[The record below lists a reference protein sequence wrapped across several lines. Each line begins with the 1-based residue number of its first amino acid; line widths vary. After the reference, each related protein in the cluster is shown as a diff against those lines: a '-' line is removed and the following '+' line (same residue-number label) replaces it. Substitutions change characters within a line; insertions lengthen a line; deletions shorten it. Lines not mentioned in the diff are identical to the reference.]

1 MTKISFLGKLN
12 LLSCKLLNPKSLA
25 VVNEYIV
32 VCFKHSSVFNY
43 YSSIHVL
50 LKKKMFILNNVFKV
64 N

>member
-50 LKKKMFILNNVFKV
+50 FKKKNVYFKQCF
-64 N
+64 